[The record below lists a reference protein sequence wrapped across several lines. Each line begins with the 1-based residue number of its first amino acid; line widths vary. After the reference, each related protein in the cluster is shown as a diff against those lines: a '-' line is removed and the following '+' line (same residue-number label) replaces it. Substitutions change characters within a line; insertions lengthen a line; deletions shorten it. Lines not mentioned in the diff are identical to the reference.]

1 MIELFNTVLYEPL
14 LNLLIW
20 LYHIIPVKDL
30 GLSIILL
37 TLLIK
42 LALFWPALSGLK
54 AQKALQDTQPKIN
67 ELKEK
72 YKDNKEELGR
82 QLMSFYKTNK
92 VNPFSSCL
100 PLLIQ
105 LPILIALYKVFF
117 GGLQTDATTG
127 ILVADQVQH
136 LYGWLRDVYATTPIN
151 TVFLGFVHL
160 NQTHNIYLAVL
171 AGAAQ
176 FWQAKML
183 STKRA
188 ALKAKSAKDEDL
200 AAAMNKQ
207 MLYVLPVI
215 TVIFG
220 YQFPAGVT
228 LYWLATTAFT
238 LLQQLYFL
246 KWHHPRSQQANQ
258 TALDT
263 KPAVVV
269 SVKDSDKPAD
279 KK

>member
-1 MIELFNTVLYEPL
+1 MTELFNTVLYEPMF
-14 LNLLIW
+14 NALIW
-20 LYHIIPVKDL
+20 LYHVIPYKDL
-30 GLSIILL
+30 GFSIILL
-37 TLLIK
+37 TILIK
-42 LALFWPALSGLK
+42 LVLFWPALSALK
-54 AQKALQDTQPKIN
+54 AQKQLQDTQPKIA

-127 ILVADQVQH
+127 ILVSDQVAH
-136 LYGWLRDVYATTPIN
+136 LYGWLREVYATTPLN
-151 TVFLGFVHL
+151 TTFLGFVHL
-160 NQTHNIYLAVL
+160 SETHNIYLAVL

-188 ALKAKSAKDEDL
+188 ALKTSGAKDEDL

-228 LYWLATTAFT
+228 LYWLATTGFT
-238 LLQQLYFL
+238 VLQQLYFL
-246 KWHHPRSQQANQ
+246 KWHHPKSLAKAEALATSSQAGS
-258 TALDT
+258 
-263 KPAVVV
+263 KKEIVVT
-269 SVKDSDKPAD
+269 SE